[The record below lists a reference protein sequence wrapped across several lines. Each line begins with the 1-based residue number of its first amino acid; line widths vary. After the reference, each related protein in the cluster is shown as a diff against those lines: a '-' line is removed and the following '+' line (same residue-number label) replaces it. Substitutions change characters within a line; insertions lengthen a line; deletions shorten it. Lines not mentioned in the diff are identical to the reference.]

1 MAVKKKWNLTA
12 SVAGVTFPNPVI
24 AASGVYGFGEYYTN
38 LYPLSLLGGISCKGL
53 TLHKRQGN
61 TPPRVAETP
70 AGMLNSVGLQ
80 NPGVD
85 TFIEKHLPFLKENG
99 ANIIIANIAGNTPED
114 YAEIAGKLDG
124 TDVDMLEVN
133 ISCPN
138 VKCGGAAWGI
148 STQGAALVTKTVRAA
163 TKKPIM
169 VKLTP
174 NVTDITEI
182 AKAAESEGADA
193 ISLINTLLGMR
204 IDIRTKRPILHRN
217 VGGLSGPA
225 VFPVAV
231 RMVWQVAN
239 AVKIDVVGMG
249 GINCAEDA
257 VEMMLAG
264 AKAVQIGT
272 AIISD
277 PLAPLKII
285 GGLEHYMD
293 INGIKKIDEFIG
305 KVKPW

>member
-1 MAVKKKWNLTA
+1 MKKKWDLTA
-12 SVAGVTFPNPVI
+12 TVAGVTFPNPVI
-24 AASGVYGFGEYYTN
+24 AASGVYGFGEYYTD

-85 TFIEKHLPFLKENG
+85 TFIEKHLPRLKREG
-99 ANIIIANIAGNTPED
+99 ANIIIANIAGDTPED
-114 YAEIAGKLDG
+114 YAEIASKLDG

-138 VKCGGAAWGI
+138 VKKGGAAWGV
-148 STQGAALVTKTVRAA
+148 SCEGAALVTKTVRTA

-169 VKLTP
+169 IKLTP

-182 AKAAESEGADA
+182 AKAVESEGADA
-193 ISLINTLLGMR
+193 VSLINTLLGMR

-231 RMVWQVAN
+231 RMVWQVVN

-249 GINCAEDA
+249 GINSAEDA

-293 INGIKKIDEFIG
+293 INGIKKIDEFVG
-305 KVKPW
+305 GVKPW